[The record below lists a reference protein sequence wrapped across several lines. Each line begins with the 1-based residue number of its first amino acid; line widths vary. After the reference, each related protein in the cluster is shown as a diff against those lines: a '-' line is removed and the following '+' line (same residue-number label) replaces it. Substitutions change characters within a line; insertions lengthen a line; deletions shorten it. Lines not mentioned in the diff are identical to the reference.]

1 MNTEY
6 KNRKEH
12 RIKWY
17 DYSSAGAYFITVCTK
32 ERKNYFW
39 TDVGATIGR
48 PYDFKLSSYGLMVEH
63 TIKSIPN
70 IYKTVL
76 VDDYIIMQD
85 HIHLLLII
93 HPDQNGRPMA
103 APTIN
108 RVINQMKGHI
118 SKQIGQSIWQKSFF
132 DHIIRDVRDYE
143 FHVRYI
149 HENPLKW
156 YFNGENHDD
165 MILYE

>member
-39 TDVGATIGR
+39 TEVGATIGR

-63 TIKSIPN
+63 TIN
-70 IYKTVL
+70 
-76 VDDYIIMQD
+76 Q
-85 HIHLLLII
+85 
-93 HPDQNGRPMA
+93 
-103 APTIN
+103 
-108 RVINQMKGHI
+108 VINQMKGHI
-118 SKQIGQSIWQKSFF
+118 SKQIGQSIWQKSFYE
-132 DHIIRDVRDYE
+132 HIVRNEKEYFKIKE
-143 FHVRYI
+143 YI
-149 HENPLKW
+149 KYNVINWRKDK
-156 YFNGENHDD
+156 YF
-165 MILYE
+165 